1 MCIRDSY
8 YATKSYVLRLTEA
21 IREELR
27 REGSA
32 VQISA
37 LCPGPVKTEF
47 NDVAEVKFA
56 LPGMDAK
63 TCAKI
68 AVRDMLRGH
77 AVIIPGLGMKA
88 TLAARRLA
96 PDWLMPRITY
106 HLSLIHIS
114 RAILVMLR

>member
-1 MCIRDSY
+1 M
-8 YATKSYVLRLTEA
+8 
-21 IREELR
+21 
-27 REGSA
+27 
-32 VQISA
+32 
-37 LCPGPVKTEF
+37 
-47 NDVAEVKFA
+47 AEVKFA

-77 AVIIPGLGMKA
+77 AVIIPGLRHEA

-106 HLSLIHIS
+106 HIQHNKIS
-114 RAILVMLR
+114 RKRKK